1 MATYAGYRHIELDRV
16 GCSKKRVRNPP
27 SDIFNVMCTP
37 PSSNGLNGSFT
48 PRRSHDNSHD
58 NSFKRLF
65 GTPDMTPIRKS
76 SLTKTDSANRNPVTG
91 DGVVSW
97 DCRPEKR
104 SSRIYTERNP
114 VTGEFYTIVSPSS
127 TPTKIITNGVTLHN
141 GNSTP
146 IAPIKKEVQ
155 AVITNGNATNGEA

>member
-1 MATYAGYRHIELDRV
+1 MEKERMSRIMHKNHPKPMTYENKEKGFEI
-16 GCSKKRVRNPP
+16 KKDN
-27 SDIFNVMCTP
+27 SDEETVNQ
-37 PSSNGLNGSFT
+37 
-48 PRRSHDNSHD
+48 RRSSKPYLPARNEG
-58 NSFKRLF
+58 NKALCFAY
-65 GTPDMTPIRKS
+65 
-76 SLTKTDSANRNPVTG
+76 SANRNPVTG

>member
-1 MATYAGYRHIELDRV
+1 
-16 GCSKKRVRNPP
+16 
-27 SDIFNVMCTP
+27 
-37 PSSNGLNGSFT
+37 
-48 PRRSHDNSHD
+48 
-58 NSFKRLF
+58 
-65 GTPDMTPIRKS
+65 MTPIRKS